1 MADDDDA
8 RDERLG
14 RLLEVEPLDEVA
26 RPSAGQHR
34 DARRTAAPAATRSG
48 GGRGPVR
55 RRRLGR
61 GDPGGGDRL
70 PRAPRRRRHRTE
82 RASSGVRRPPPAGRG
97 QLRPGGA
104 DHAGD
109 SARPRLRRRLRVG
122 RSPKAASAGP
132 RGLGDVGNLEVAA
145 NLDRLR
151 ASITGEAFSAA
162 AGEPGRRATPR
173 HSSGGCGRSS
183 ARPSSPQ
190 GTIVAIGTGRFGTR
204 DAIVVAT
211 TGADGTTSLD
221 AVVTHPCE
229 VRPLD

>member
-26 RPSAGQHR
+26 R
-34 DARRTAAPAATRSG
+34 RRLVSTAMRSTAAPAGTRSG
-48 GGRGPVR
+48 VPAGGRLIAAASVVAILVAGIGY
-55 RRRLGR
+55 LALR
-61 GDPGGGDRL
+61 GDDGT
-70 PRAPRRRRHRTE
+70 APS
-82 RASSGVRRPPPAGRG
+82 ASSRRPQATTAPVAGSSDQVAPTTQAANASDSSAG
-97 QLRPGGA
+97 SESA
-104 DHAGD
+104 DQ
-109 SARPRLRRRLRVG
+109 
-122 RSPKAASAGP
+122 PKAASAGP

-151 ASITGEAFSAA
+151 ASISGEAFSAA
-162 AGEPGRRATPR
+162 PGERGRRATPR
-173 HSSGGCGRSS
+173 HSSAGCGRSS
-183 ARPSSPQ
+183 CAAQLPQ

-211 TGADGTTSLD
+211 TVADGTTSLD